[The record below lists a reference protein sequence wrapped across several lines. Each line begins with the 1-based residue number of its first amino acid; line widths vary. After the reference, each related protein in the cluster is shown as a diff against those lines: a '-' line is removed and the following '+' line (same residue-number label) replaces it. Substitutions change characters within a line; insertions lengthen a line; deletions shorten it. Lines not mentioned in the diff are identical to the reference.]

1 MPLIRRAL
9 PVAGL
14 VALLATACGG
24 GGSPEGA
31 GTTSLAPAGAVT
43 PKATAPTASDPT
55 SAVPRGSASDAA
67 PPAPPKVPGYTFHPE
82 TGSATATIT
91 QMIDRSA
98 GVLTGASAWDVARH
112 HVDVGGLVLFRI
124 GARYASNPGLTES
137 LLPGI
142 IGGLAGAG
150 ATVTQRTIAGVK
162 VAEGTTGQ
170 ALVYVWFRDGL
181 VDMYI
186 TDPGKKSAGRA
197 FVAAYVHAS

>member
-24 GGSPEGA
+24 GGNPEGA

-43 PKATAPTASDPT
+43 PTATAPTATDPP
-55 SAVPRGSASDAA
+55 SAAPRGTASDAA

-124 GARYASNPGLTES
+124 GARYASNPGMTET

-162 VAEGTTGQ
+162 VAEGSTHDAQ
-170 ALVYVWFRDGL
+170 VFVWFRDGL
-181 VDMYI
+181 VDMYL
-186 TDPGKKSAGRA
+186 TDPGEKSAGRA
-197 FVAAYVHAS
+197 FVAAYVRAS